1 MRTVIAFLIAP
12 IIPIIVLITYSVVP
26 YTLAV
31 NLPPI
36 KAIVTTFVVGLLL
49 SYFLILVMAVPLFLI
64 LGKLRIFSPTITI
77 ISAAI
82 IASMLVIIPDV
93 YSIITSNPDSKFSF
107 SARGCQIIVDNVRT
121 RCGYVLLFQNIAE
134 FALGGALS
142 GLIFWLVYRRGGGS
156 GR

>member
-93 YSIITSNPDSKFSF
+93 YSIITSNLDSKFSF